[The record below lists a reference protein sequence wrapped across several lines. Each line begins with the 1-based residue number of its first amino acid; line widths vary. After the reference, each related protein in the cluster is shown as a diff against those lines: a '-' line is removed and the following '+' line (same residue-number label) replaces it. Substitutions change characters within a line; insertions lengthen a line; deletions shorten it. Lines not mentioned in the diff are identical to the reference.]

1 MNSILNNLFLAHI
14 SNDNL
19 VLGTLLKTVTK
30 QGNFLS
36 RYIADIDWDSI
47 ISHLVELAFSLI
59 FFSFL
64 FIVINWIGKKIIRRT
79 FAQYRMSSKYS
90 TNRVETIN
98 SLTLNLFHY
107 VMLFFYLYAILS
119 VLGVPVGT
127 LIAGAGILSVALG
140 LGAQGFVTD
149 VVTGFFILLEQQFD
163 VGDIVRINTIEGPIV
178 AVGLR
183 TTQIEDY
190 DGILHFVPNRNITIV
205 SNLSRN
211 NMRAVIDIRIDV
223 TDDVDK
229 ITEIVQKVND
239 QLVPLHPEIKD
250 GPNILGLV
258 DLGKGS
264 LVFRVVVFTLNGEQA
279 PIQRTF
285 LAGYLTALNEAHIH
299 VLNSPITLN

>member
-1 MNSILNNLFLAHI
+1 M
-14 SNDNL
+14 
-19 VLGTLLKTVTK
+19 
-30 QGNFLS
+30 
-36 RYIADIDWDSI
+36 I
-47 ISHLVELAFSLI
+47 I
-59 FFSFL
+59 
-64 FIVINWIGKKIIRRT
+64 
-79 FAQYRMSSKYS
+79 
-90 TNRVETIN
+90 
-98 SLTLNLFHY
+98 
-107 VMLFFYLYAILS
+107 LFFYFYAVLS
-119 VLGVPVGT
+119 LLGIPIGS
-127 LIAGAGILSVALG
+127 LIAGAGIMGVAIG

-239 QLVPLHPEIKD
+239 HLVPLHPEIKD

-285 LAGYLTALNEAHIH
+285 LAGYLAALNEAHIH

>member
-1 MNSILNNLFLAHI
+1 MIAILNNLSLEYFAK
-14 SNDNL
+14 DNL
-19 VLGTLLKTVTK
+19 LLGTLLKTVTK
-30 QGNFLS
+30 QSTFLS
-36 RYIADIDWDSI
+36 RYIAHIDWDAI
-47 ISHLVELAFSLI
+47 ISNLVELVFSLV

-64 FIVINWIGKKIIRRT
+64 FILINWIGKKIIRRT
-79 FAQYRMSSKYS
+79 FNQYRGSDRYS

-98 SLTLNLFHY
+98 SLTSNIFHY
-107 VMLFFYLYAILS
+107 IMLFFYLYAILS

-163 VGDIVRINTIEGPIV
+163 VGDIVRIDSIEGPIV

-229 ITEIVQKVND
+229 ITHIVQSVNEK
-239 QLVPLHPEIKD
+239 LVPLHPEIKD

-258 DLGKGS
+258 DLGKGN

-279 PIQRTF
+279 STQRTF
-285 LAGYLTALNEAHIH
+285 LAGYLTALNDAQIH
-299 VLNSPITLN
+299 VLNSPISLN